1 MKPAAFSYQAP
12 TTIDEALALLADAG
26 GDARILAGGQSL
38 VPAMAF
44 RLAQPAML
52 VDINGLSDAPRLAE
66 EDGRLE
72 IGPLVRHQDIRRLT
86 PRRPLTAMLS
96 TMAQHVGPWPVRSRG
111 TFCGS
116 LAHADP
122 ASEWALAVVAL
133 DANLTLEST
142 ADGPRSVPAGDFFSA
157 MMATS
162 AREDEMLTAVTIPDL
177 AAGTRWG
184 FAEIGRRTGDFAIV
198 LALAIY
204 EMKGGR
210 MSRVRIAVGGAEA
223 VPRRLVDVETV
234 LEGTAPSKPRFLQAA
249 EYAADVVDPLED
261 GYADALYRRDL
272 VRALVLR
279 ALQQSTR

>member
-12 TTIDEALALLADAG
+12 YTIDEALALLADAG

-38 VPAMAF
+38 VPEMAF
-44 RLAQPAML
+44 RLAQPALL
-52 VDINGLSDAPRLAE
+52 VDINRLSDAPKLVE

-72 IGPLVRHQDIRRLT
+72 IGPLVRHQEIRRLP
-86 PRRPLTAMLS
+86 PRRPLSAMLS
-96 TMAQHVGPWPVRSRG
+96 TIAQHVGPWPVRCRG

-116 LAHADP
+116 LVHADP
-122 ASEWALAVVAL
+122 SAEWALAVVTL
-133 DANLTLEST
+133 DANLTLES
-142 ADGPRSVPAGDFFSA
+142 AGDGPRSVPAAEFFTA

-177 AAGTRWG
+177 ASGTRWG
-184 FAEIGRRTGDFAIV
+184 FAEVGRRTGDFAIV
-198 LALAIY
+198 LALAVY

-210 MSRVRIAVGGAEA
+210 MSQVRIAVGGAEA
-223 VPRRLVDVETV
+223 IPRRLPEVEVT
-234 LEGTAPSKPRFLQAA
+234 LEGAAPSKPRFLQAA
-249 EYAADVVDPLED
+249 EHAADVVDPLED